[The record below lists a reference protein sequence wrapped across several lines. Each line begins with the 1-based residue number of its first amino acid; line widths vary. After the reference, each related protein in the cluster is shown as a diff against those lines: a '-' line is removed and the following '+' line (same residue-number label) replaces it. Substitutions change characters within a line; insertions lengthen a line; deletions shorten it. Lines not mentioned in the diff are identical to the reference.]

1 MKAFTK
7 QIKFAAIISY
17 AAIFIN
23 IIITLLY
30 TPWMVSKI
38 GKSNY
43 ALYTLANT
51 LISVFLMDFGIGSVV
66 SRFISKYRAEGQE
79 EKANQLL
86 GLVAKIF
93 LFIDLLI
100 LIVLAVIFF
109 FLQDIYKGLT
119 EQEIQTFKLV
129 FLVVAGNSVISF
141 PFTVLTGIFNAYE
154 RFIELKLC
162 DLFQK
167 LFSIVLIIL
176 SILLFC
182 DVVILVAC
190 YAVSSIF
197 TIAIKLII
205 IKRKVPQLKVD
216 FKYRDR
222 NLLKQIF
229 AFSVWVSIS
238 MVMQRMYFNIA
249 PSILGI
255 ISNSTE
261 IALFAP
267 AAAIESYFYTIAT
280 AISGLFLPTISRMIV
295 EDKTQIQ
302 KLLINV
308 GKFQIFV
315 TCFMFVG
322 LFCVG
327 RDFMILWMGEDFEK
341 SAFA

>member
-119 EQEIQTFKLV
+119 EQEIQTF
-129 FLVVAGNSVISF
+129 
-141 PFTVLTGIFNAYE
+141 TENAWNETCVYE
-154 RFIELKLC
+154 V
-162 DLFQK
+162 Q
-167 LFSIVLIIL
+167 
-176 SILLFC
+176 
-182 DVVILVAC
+182 
-190 YAVSSIF
+190 
-197 TIAIKLII
+197 
-205 IKRKVPQLKVD
+205 
-216 FKYRDR
+216 
-222 NLLKQIF
+222 
-229 AFSVWVSIS
+229 
-238 MVMQRMYFNIA
+238 
-249 PSILGI
+249 
-255 ISNSTE
+255 
-261 IALFAP
+261 
-267 AAAIESYFYTIAT
+267 
-280 AISGLFLPTISRMIV
+280 
-295 EDKTQIQ
+295 
-302 KLLINV
+302 
-308 GKFQIFV
+308 
-315 TCFMFVG
+315 
-322 LFCVG
+322 
-327 RDFMILWMGEDFEK
+327 
-341 SAFA
+341 

>member
-229 AFSVWVSIS
+229 AFSVWVSPIDGDAANVFQYS
-238 MVMQRMYFNIA
+238 AVNIGNH
-249 PSILGI
+249 I
-255 ISNSTE
+255 
-261 IALFAP
+261 
-267 AAAIESYFYTIAT
+267 
-280 AISGLFLPTISRMIV
+280 
-295 EDKTQIQ
+295 
-302 KLLINV
+302 
-308 GKFQIFV
+308 
-315 TCFMFVG
+315 
-322 LFCVG
+322 
-327 RDFMILWMGEDFEK
+327 
-341 SAFA
+341 